1 MVAAV
6 MGHVSCVA
14 WLLDKGADPYATD
27 GRGYTAAI
35 RALRVCPFVD
45 KISAYSLR
53 TIDQICPW

>member
-6 MGHVSCVA
+6 MGRVSCVA

-35 RALRVCPFVD
+35 RALKVHPFLD
-45 KISAYSLR
+45 CLQNQWLQSKNE
-53 TIDQICPW
+53 